1 MQLAPCLSRR
11 LMQTALLGIAVIPSI
26 SSACWTDAENLYGV
40 SAHLLYAVARAESD
54 LKPDAVNLTHRTRT
68 GTFDIGLMQINSGH
82 LPRLARLGISE
93 SDLYEPCTNIKVGA
107 WLLADSFARHG
118 VSWEAVGAY
127 NAACTQLK
135 SDACAVA
142 RSRYAWRVFRRLP
155 SATAPSG
162 DKQAAQPIQTQA
174 APQVPITPF
183 ILAARATR

>member
-1 MQLAPCLSRR
+1 MQFAPRLSRR

-26 SSACWTDAENLYGV
+26 STACWADAENLYGV
-40 SAHLLYAVARAESD
+40 SSHLLYAVARAESE
-54 LKPDAVNLTHRTRT
+54 LNPGAVTLTHRTRT
-68 GTFDIGLMQINSGH
+68 GTYDIGLMQINSAH

-93 SDLYEPCTNIKVGA
+93 NDLYEPCTTIKVGA

-135 SDACAVA
+135 GDACAAA

-155 SATAPSG
+155 GAAAASNA
-162 DKQAAQPIQTQA
+162 KQAGQPSRAAA
-174 APQVPITPF
+174 APQANLTPL
-183 ILAARATR
+183 ILAARVTR